1 MICLNLSSS
10 LSSAYVNLGFARSSS
25 IAFLFS
31 SSLLVTSLTS
41 WLAFENSSSAP
52 FNISFCSSNVVVSAS
67 YAFVTP
73 KMAVPANINHPN
85 GLVVNHVIIAAILA
99 LIEAV
104 RVPIEIEVVAADVAK
119 PVFET
124 MACAFAP
131 VIPAVANASSNLAF
145 VHVAEPIATL
155 VSEAIKPALINTSS
169 CLAVDKPVS
178 AIACATIEALIA
190 SLEAIK
196 PACDKTCIFCAS
208 VNWLVDNAILA
219 CSKLKPCKLFT
230 YAATVSGFIALVAPS
245 KTSGIALISFA
256 IAWTPLRLSIDAF
269 SALKFLI
276 NSTSP
281 TVATTVPRP
290 PNLVVTKSNPFATP
304 VNMSKNPFI
313 ILVLAKFLSIDF
325 VAFPSLFSL
334 PDHES
339 ADISRFIQLWSQL
352 ITRRYFI
359 FVHSIWLGCC
369 SYFFNYSILN

>member
-10 LSSAYVNLGFARSSS
+10 LSSAYVNLGLARSSS
-25 IAFLFS
+25 IAFSFS
-31 SSLLVTSLTS
+31 LSLLVTSLTS
-41 WLAFENSSSAP
+41 WLAFENASSAS
-52 FNISFCSSNVVVSAS
+52 FNDSFCSSNVVVSAS
-67 YAFVTP
+67 NAFVTP
-73 KMAVPANINHPN
+73 NIVVPANINQPN
-85 GLVVNHVIIAAILA
+85 GLLVIHAIIAAILA

-104 RVPIEIEVVAADVAK
+104 SVPIETEVVAADVAK
-119 PVFET
+119 PVLEII
-124 MACAFAP
+124 ACAFAP

-145 VHVAEPIATL
+145 VHVADAIATL
-155 VSEAIKPALINTSS
+155 VSEVIKPALISTSS
-169 CLAVDKPVS
+169 CLAVDKPVC
-178 AIACATIEALIA
+178 AIDCATIEALIA

-208 VNWLVDNAILA
+208 VNWLVANAILA

-230 YAATVSGFIALVAPS
+230 YAVTVSGLIALVAPS

-256 IAWTPLRLSIDAF
+256 IAWIPLRPAIDAF
-269 SALKFLI
+269 NVLKFLI

-290 PNLVVTKSNPFATP
+290 PNLDVTTSNPFATP
-304 VNMSKNPFI
+304 VNTSKKPFI
-313 ILVLAKFLSIDF
+313 IPVLAKFLSIDF
-325 VAFPSLFSL
+325 VAFPSLLSL

-359 FVHSIWLGCC
+359 FVYSIWLE
-369 SYFFNYSILN
+369 